1 MKHIEGG
8 VTVPRGYKAAAAL
21 AGIKPTSSKKDC
33 ALVVSEVPA
42 VTAGV
47 FTTNLVQA
55 APVRWCREVCRSG
68 KARAVF
74 INSGN
79 ANACTGDQG
88 YADTAA
94 TAGYVAEQLGM
105 TAREVLVCST
115 GVIGVPLPMDKIR
128 RGVELCAAGL
138 SPDAGHDAA
147 LAIMTTDTVPKEVA
161 VELQLDGGVVRLGGM
176 AKGAGMISP
185 HMATMIAVI
194 TTDAALSPDALS
206 AALKRA
212 VDRSFNRICVDNDM
226 STNDTVLVLA
236 NGAAGIKELLPGTK
250 HFQLFEEALCEV
262 CINLAQA
269 IVRDGEGATKFVEIA
284 VLGARDNEDAMR
296 VARAV
301 AQSQLC
307 KTAFFGQDPNWGR
320 IACAAGYSG
329 ATFDMNHL
337 SVFLDNVCVM
347 KNGMRADYQES
358 DAAAVMKKP
367 SFRIEIRLGNGTGEA
382 VFWTSDLSAEYVRI
396 NADYRS

>member
-1 MKHIEGG
+1 MKHVEGG
-8 VTVPRGYKAAAAL
+8 VTAPRGYKAAAAR

-33 ALVVSEVPA
+33 ALVLSEVPA
-42 VTAGV
+42 ATAGV

-55 APVRWCREVCRSG
+55 APVRWCREICRSG
-68 KARAVF
+68 KARAIF

-94 TAGYVAEQLGM
+94 TAGYVAEQLEL
-105 TAREVLVCST
+105 AAKEVLVCST
-115 GVIGVPLPMDKIR
+115 GVIGVPLPMDRIR
-128 RGVELCAAGL
+128 RGVELCVAAL
-138 SPDAGHDAA
+138 SSDAGHDAA
-147 LAIMTTDTVPKEVA
+147 LAIMTTDTVPKEAA
-161 VELQLDGGVVRLGGM
+161 VELQLDRGVVRVGGM

-194 TTDAALSPDALS
+194 ATDAAISAEALS

-212 VDRSFNRICVDNDM
+212 VDKSFNRICVDNDM

-236 NGAAGIKELLPGTK
+236 NGAAGAGELLPGTQD
-250 HFQLFEEALCEV
+250 FQRFEEALCEI
-262 CINLAQA
+262 CKNLAQA
-269 IVRDGEGATKFVEIA
+269 IVRDGEGATKFVEIS

-296 VARAV
+296 VARSV

-329 ATFDMNHL
+329 ATFDMNCL
-337 SVFLDNVCVM
+337 SVFLDDVCVM
-347 KNGMRADYQES
+347 KDGMRADYEES
-358 DAAAVMKKP
+358 VAAAVMKKP
-367 SFRIEIRLGNGTGEA
+367 SFRIEIRLGDGPGEA
-382 VFWTSDLSAEYVRI
+382 VFWTSDLSADYVRI